1 MIDPVMLALAKK
13 FGSSGGGSGLPE
25 VTAADAGK
33 VLRVNSEGAWAA
45 ETIKNAEEVEV

>member
-13 FGSSGGGSGLPE
+13 LGGGGGTGLPE

-33 VLRVNSEGAWAA
+33 ILRVNSEGAWVS
-45 ETIKNAEEVEV
+45 ETIQSAEEVEV